1 MDEEKDTKETTEE
14 TPKETPQ
21 EQSSPQGE
29 TQQQQSQQ
37 QPQEVN
43 PGNSDKKIDTL
54 ISMVADLIET
64 LQAQPPATKQP
75 EPEKQNDETEDLEKT
90 AEEADKLF
98 DF

>member
-14 TPKETPQ
+14 TPNETPQ

-29 TQQQQSQQ
+29 TQAPPQ

-64 LQAQPPATKQP
+64 LQAQPPATKP
-75 EPEKQNDETEDLEKT
+75 EEPETQTDETEYLEKT